1 MSFQHR
7 VASIILIA
15 VILAIIVLLL
25 ITAHHNVEHNENNLE
40 DVQKDT
46 LNTNEAVKY
55 YINDSNNIANC
66 DIKENNKNIKRLKGI
81 NISLI

>member
-25 ITAHHNVEHNENNLE
+25 ITAHHNVEHNKNNLE
-40 DVQKDT
+40 DVQENT
-46 LNTNEAVKY
+46 LNTNEAVKA
-55 YINDSNNIANC
+55 YINDSNNTANC
-66 DIKENNKNIKRLKGI
+66 DIKEKNKNIKRLKGI
-81 NISLI
+81 NISLS

>member
-25 ITAHHNVEHNENNLE
+25 ITAHHNVEHNQNNLE
-40 DVQKDT
+40 DVQENT
-46 LNTNEAVKY
+46 LNTNEAVKA
-55 YINDSNNIANC
+55 YINGSNNTANC
-66 DIKENNKNIKRLKGI
+66 DIKEKNKNIKRLKGI
-81 NISLI
+81 NISLS